1 MTDTQPTLDYSK
13 HDRLSLPS
21 ILFYKYGKT
30 VATVKKVGT
39 GGGNFLKKKG
49 VNGTRISQKNLQRL
63 ELQTI
68 YQKFQKFKGQ
78 HRKEN

>member
-1 MTDTQPTLDYSK
+1 MLSRHLTAANMTDSPYL
-13 HDRLSLPS
+13 S

-30 VATVKKVGT
+30 VATVKKVRT
-39 GGGNFLKKKG
+39 WGGDFSLKKG
-49 VNGTRISQKNLQRL
+49 VNGTRISQKNVQRL

-78 HRKEN
+78 HQKEN